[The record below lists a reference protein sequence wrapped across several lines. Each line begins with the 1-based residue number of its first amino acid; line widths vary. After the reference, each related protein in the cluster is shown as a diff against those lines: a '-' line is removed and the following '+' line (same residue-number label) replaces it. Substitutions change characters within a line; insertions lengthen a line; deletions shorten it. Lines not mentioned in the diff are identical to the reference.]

1 MSKIE
6 KAAILSISI
15 LTIIA
20 TAAIAPALSGISKEF
35 SHANPLLVKIII
47 TLPALVCIFVSPF
60 TDAIAKK
67 FGKKNTLIVATVLYL
82 IGGVLGYFSTDIYF
96 LLITRLIL
104 GLGLGITAPMSLAI
118 MGDFFEGKEK
128 ANFMG
133 YSSAV
138 SNISAVIA
146 TLIVGYLASISWRAV
161 FLIYLCTFITLILIL
176 IALPKKAIYEVVTTN
191 EKDNSKI
198 GKEVYAYSIIIL
210 LGFIIYYTIPTNLSL
225 FLEQKNIGSSE
236 VSGILIAILTLCSFI
251 TGMVFG
257 KFVNVFKEYVGFFSF
272 ILMTIGFI
280 FMVVLNSIVI
290 ITIGIILIGLGFGLT
305 FPYGMYFAS
314 KAVSLKHVTL
324 AISIVTTALY
334 IGEFLSPIILDFI
347 AKIIHQNNIIGSFY
361 ASILLCILALI
372 ISFIIAIKDKKA
384 NVK

>member
-1 MSKIE
+1 MNKIE

-20 TAAIAPALSGISKEF
+20 TAAIAPALGGISKEF

-67 FGKKNTLIVATVLYL
+67 FGKKNTLVVATILYL
-82 IGGVLGYFSTDIYF
+82 IGGVLGYFSTGIYF
-96 LLITRLIL
+96 LLVTRLIL

-146 TLIVGYLASISWRAV
+146 TLIVGYLANISWRAV
-161 FLIYLCTFITLILIL
+161 FLIYLCTFITLILI
-176 IALPKKAIYEVVTTN
+176 IVALPKKAIYEVVTIN

-272 ILMTIGFI
+272 ILM
-280 FMVVLNSIVI
+280 VVLNSIVL
-290 ITIGIILIGLGFGLT
+290 ITIGIILVGLGFGLT

-347 AKIIHQNNIIGSFY
+347 AKVIHQNNIIGSFY

-372 ISFIIAIKDKKA
+372 ISFIIAVKDKK
-384 NVK
+384 NSVK